1 MYCLFGTE
9 DSRILLRGIHQEKIV
24 SEKIGYFDSDTFLKI
39 CQQIANLGI
48 DTLFLDM
55 RCANDDA
62 IIKGVRIIRFH
73 RSNTRIVLIA
83 PNREP
88 GDPTISTLVSLGVYD
103 IVSFDEEAVNEE
115 NVSEEIKNLLQRPP
129 NYADAARWHFQMEE
143 PVFQQR
149 PARERKKRVQPPAP
163 PMLEEF
169 EVELPQTKPKIIE
182 RLVGTATI
190 AVAGVTR
197 RTGSTHLAVSLST
210 YLSRR
215 NYEVACVELSEYP
228 VFQFFQEDKPA
239 RIEAGFHR
247 EADFYPRA
255 DERLMHSVFSRRYQF
270 IVLDL
275 GHVTSESRTHA
286 VQSELGR
293 ASVVFLTM
301 GPSEWDFNFLI
312 QTLDTFH
319 SLGLDH
325 SWNVVVNFADPDT
338 FREIE
343 QAFTP
348 AEREK
353 LRVRFFRNPI
363 QANPFQVHADQETI
377 FEDCLATLIPK
388 KDKRRFRLF

>member
-143 PVFQQR
+143 PVYQQR
-149 PARERKKRVQPPAP
+149 PARERNKRVQPPAP
-163 PMLEEF
+163 PLLEEF

-215 NYEVACVELSEYP
+215 KYDVAAVEISDYP
-228 VFQFFQEDKPA
+228 VLELLREDKPA
-239 RIEAGFHR
+239 KIDCGFNR
-247 EADFYPRA
+247 EADFYPQG
-255 DERLMHSVFSRRYQF
+255 DDRLIHSVLSHSYQF
-270 IVLDL
+270 VVLDL
-275 GHVTSESRTHA
+275 GHVTAESHSA
-286 VQSELGR
+286 LPELGR
-293 ASVVFLTM
+293 SSVVFLTM
-301 GPSEWDFNFLI
+301 GPSEWDFRFMV

-319 SLGLDH
+319 HLGFGH
-325 SWNVVVNFADPDT
+325 QWNVIVNFADPET
-338 FREIE
+338 FRDIE
-343 QAFTP
+343 QAFSP

-353 LRVRFFRNPI
+353 LKVRFFRNPV
-363 QANPFQVHADQETI
+363 QSDPFRLHAEQESI
-377 FEDCLATLIPK
+377 FEECLSAIIPK
-388 KDKRRFRLF
+388 KDRRRFKLF